1 MSSLPQIPGVQA
13 ESALSRQTLCVMLAA
28 LVLFLLGVQGDA
40 FVGFDSR
47 FVLFAREMLRH
58 GPSWFPTTYGA
69 PYPDYPGT
77 STFLTYLLSLPLGR
91 VTEFT
96 AWLPTALAGAIC
108 TGVVYRLVAPFSRS
122 WALVSVASLLLT
134 ATFVSETRAVSLDLM
149 VAAVGLLAF
158 YVAFHAERHGV
169 PGLLLRLLPLLLAGF
184 ALRGPLGLVVP
195 AGMVCSQLLLD
206 RRWKPLFA
214 FSASALALLILCV
227 FVLIALAR
235 SAGGEAFV
243 QDVLQMQVIGRLDG
257 SAGSSDALYYFR
269 SSLGNYALAFPLA
282 LPALALLWQ
291 RRREPAFRL
300 VAGCAL
306 AALVVMAGLSVPQ
319 AKKARYIIVLAPL
332 AAIVASYPFMVAGSR
347 LAQGLRGLQRVL
359 WLVLPV
365 LLLAGLWLA
374 WKRYPQELAALGW
387 RLPVCIVVL
396 AALLV
401 LGALRWRQ
409 PAALALGAALALWA
423 SYILVFEPMEHRLYD
438 SQAFS
443 REVLRQLDAQPAP
456 LVLYGMAPDA
466 QAIKLMVN
474 LDRDLKPRFLDRP
487 EQLAAQGGPFY
498 LMIQARDAERIAA
511 TLPAASQLLFE
522 GSFDKDTFRLLRLPG
537 VGNKP

>member
-1 MSSLPQIPGVQA
+1 
-13 ESALSRQTLCVMLAA
+13 MLAT
-28 LVLFLLGVQGDA
+28 LVLFLLGVHGDA

-69 PYPDYPGT
+69 PYPDYPAT
-77 STFLTYLLSLPLGR
+77 STLLTYLLSLPLGR
-91 VTEFT
+91 VTELT
-96 AWLPTALAGAIC
+96 AWLPTAVAAAVCAGM
-108 TGVVYRLVAPFSRS
+108 VYRLVAPFSRS
-122 WALVSVASLLLT
+122 WALVSLAMLLLT

-158 YVAFHAERHGV
+158 YRAFQAERHGV
-169 PGLLLRLLPLLLAGF
+169 PGLLLRLLPLLFIGF

-206 RRWKPLFA
+206 RRWKALVA
-214 FSASALALLILCV
+214 FSASALVLLMLCV
-227 FVLIALAR
+227 LALIALAR
-235 SAGGEAFV
+235 STGGEEFV
-243 QDVLQMQVIGRLDG
+243 QDVLRMQVIGRLDG

-306 AALVVMAGLSVPQ
+306 AALVVMVGLSVPQ
-319 AKKARYIIVLAPL
+319 AKKARYIVALAPL
-332 AAIVASYPFMVAGSR
+332 AAIVAGYPFMVAGSR
-347 LAQGLRGLQRVL
+347 LAQVLRGVLRVL
-359 WLVLPV
+359 WLALPA

-387 RLPVCIVVL
+387 RLPASIVVL

-401 LGALRWRQ
+401 LGALCWRR
-409 PAALALGAALALWA
+409 PATLALGAALALWA
-423 SYILVFEPMEHRLYD
+423 SYILVFEPVEHRLYD

-443 REVLRQLDAQPAP
+443 RELVLQLDAQPAP
-456 LVLYGMAPDA
+456 LALYGMAPDA
-466 QAIKLMVN
+466 RAIKLMVN
-474 LDRDLKPRFLDRP
+474 LDRDLQPLFLDRP
-487 EQLAAQGGPFY
+487 EQVAAQRGPLY

-511 TLPAASQLLFE
+511 SLPTAPEQLFE
-522 GSFDKDTFRLLRLPG
+522 GRFDNDTYRLLRLPG
-537 VGNKP
+537 VGSNP

>member
-1 MSSLPQIPGVQA
+1 
-13 ESALSRQTLCVMLAA
+13 MLAT
-28 LVLFLLGVQGDA
+28 LVLFLLGVHGDA

-69 PYPDYPGT
+69 PYPDYPAT
-77 STFLTYLLSLPLGR
+77 STLLTYLLSLPLGR
-91 VTEFT
+91 VTELT
-96 AWLPTALAGAIC
+96 AWLPTAVAAAVCAGM
-108 TGVVYRLVAPFSRS
+108 VYRLVAPFSRS
-122 WALVSVASLLLT
+122 WALVSLAMLLLT

-158 YVAFHAERHGV
+158 YRAFQAERHGV
-169 PGLLLRLLPLLLAGF
+169 PGLLLRLLPLLFIGF

-206 RRWKPLFA
+206 RRWKALVA
-214 FSASALALLILCV
+214 FSASALVLLMLCV
-227 FVLIALAR
+227 LALIALAR
-235 SAGGEAFV
+235 STGGEEFV
-243 QDVLQMQVIGRLDG
+243 QDVLRMQVIGRLDG

-306 AALVVMAGLSVPQ
+306 AALVVMVGLSVPQ
-319 AKKARYIIVLAPL
+319 AKKARYIVALAPL
-332 AAIVASYPFMVAGSR
+332 AAIVAGYPFMVVGSR
-347 LAQGLRGLQRVL
+347 LAQVLRGVLRVL
-359 WLVLPV
+359 WLALPA

-387 RLPVCIVVL
+387 RLPACIVVL

-401 LGALRWRQ
+401 LGALRWRR
-409 PAALALGAALALWA
+409 PATLALGAALALWA
-423 SYILVFEPMEHRLYD
+423 SYILVFEPVEHRLYD

-443 REVLRQLDAQPAP
+443 RELVLQLDAQPAP
-456 LVLYGMAPDA
+456 LALYGMAPDA
-466 QAIKLMVN
+466 RAIKLMVN
-474 LDRDLKPRFLDRP
+474 LDRDLQPLFLDRP
-487 EQLAAQGGPFY
+487 EQVAAQRGPLY

-511 TLPAASQLLFE
+511 SLSTAPEQLFE
-522 GSFDKDTFRLLRLPG
+522 GRFDNDTYRLLRLPG
-537 VGNKP
+537 VGSNP

>member
-1 MSSLPQIPGVQA
+1 
-13 ESALSRQTLCVMLAA
+13 MLAA
-28 LVLFLLGVQGDA
+28 LVLFLLGVHGDA

-69 PYPDYPGT
+69 PYPDYPAT

-91 VTEFT
+91 VNELT
-96 AWLPTALAGAIC
+96 AWLPTAVAAAIC
-108 TGVVYRLVAPFSRS
+108 AGVVYRLVAPFSRS
-122 WALVSVASLLLT
+122 WALVSLAMLLLT

-158 YVAFHAERHGV
+158 YLAFHAERHRV
-169 PGLLLRLLPLLLAGF
+169 PGLLLRLLPLLFIGF

-206 RRWKPLFA
+206 RRWKPLVA
-214 FSASALALLILCV
+214 FSASALVLLILCV
-227 FVLIALAR
+227 LGLIALAR
-235 SAGGEAFV
+235 ATGGDAFV
-243 QDVLQMQVIGRLDG
+243 QDVLRMQVIGRLDG

-306 AALVVMAGLSVPQ
+306 AALVVMVGLSVPQ
-319 AKKARYIIVLAPL
+319 AKKARYIVALAPL
-332 AAIVASYPFMVAGSR
+332 AAIVAGYPFMVAGSR
-347 LAQGLRGLQRVL
+347 LAQVLRGVLRVL
-359 WLVLPV
+359 WLALPAM
-365 LLLAGLWLA
+365 LLAGLWLA

-387 RLPVCIVVL
+387 RLPACIVVL

-401 LGALRWRQ
+401 LGALRWRR
-409 PAALALGAALALWA
+409 PAVLALGAALALWA
-423 SYILVFEPMEHRLYD
+423 SYILVFEPVEHRLYD

-443 REVLRQLDAQPAP
+443 RELVLQLDAQPAP
-456 LVLYGMAPDA
+456 LALYGMAPDA
-466 QAIKLMVN
+466 RAIKLMVN
-474 LDRDLKPRFLDRP
+474 LDRDLQPLFLNRP
-487 EQLAAQGGPFY
+487 EQVAAQRGPLY
-498 LMIQARDAERIAA
+498 LMIQARDAERV
-511 TLPAASQLLFE
+511 AASLPMAPEQLFE
-522 GSFDKDTFRLLRLPG
+522 GRFDNDTYRLLRLPG
-537 VGNKP
+537 VGSNP

>member
-1 MSSLPQIPGVQA
+1 M
-13 ESALSRQTLCVMLAA
+13 LCVMLAA

-69 PYPDYPGT
+69 PYPDYPAT
-77 STFLTYLLSLPLGR
+77 ATFLTYLLSLPLGR
-91 VTEFT
+91 VTELT
-96 AWLPTALAGAIC
+96 AWLPTALAASIC

-122 WALVSVASLLLT
+122 WALISVAMLLLT

-158 YVAFHAERHGV
+158 YLAFHAERHSV
-169 PGLLLRLLPLLLAGF
+169 PGLLLRLLPLLFIGF

-206 RRWKPLFA
+206 RRWKSLFA

-227 FVLIALAR
+227 FALIALAR
-235 SAGGEAFV
+235 SVGGEAFV
-243 QDVLQMQVIGRLDG
+243 QDVLRMQVIGRLDG

-282 LPALALLWQ
+282 LPVLALFWQ
-291 RRREPAFRL
+291 QRREPAFRL

-306 AALVVMAGLSVPQ
+306 AGLVVMLGLSVPQ
-319 AKKARYIIVLAPL
+319 AKKARYIIAVAPL
-332 AAIVASYPFMVAGSR
+332 AAVIAGYPFMIAGSR
-347 LAQGLRGLQRVL
+347 LAQVLRGLLRLL
-359 WLVLPV
+359 WLSLPA
-365 LLLAGLWLA
+365 LLLSGLWFA

-387 RLPVCIVVL
+387 HLPVCVVVL
-396 AALLV
+396 AALLAT
-401 LGALRWRQ
+401 GALRWRRS
-409 PAALALGAALALWA
+409 AELALLAALALWA
-423 SYILVFEPMEHRLYD
+423 SFILVFEPVEHRLYD

-443 REVLRQLDAQPAP
+443 RELARHLDTQPAP
-456 LVLYGMAPDA
+456 LVLYGMGPDA
-466 QAIKLMVN
+466 RAIKLMVN
-474 LDRDLKPRFLDRP
+474 LDRDLQPLFLDSP
-487 EQLAAQGGPFY
+487 EQLAAQSGPFY
-498 LMIQARDAERIAA
+498 LMIQARDAQRIAA
-511 TLPAASQLLFE
+511 SLPGASQALFE
-522 GSFDKDTFRLLRLPG
+522 GRFDNDTYRLLRLPG
-537 VGNKP
+537 VGSNP

>member
-1 MSSLPQIPGVQA
+1 MSSLPNIPGVQA
-13 ESALSRQTLCVMLAA
+13 DPALSRQTFCVMLAA

-58 GPSWFPTTYGA
+58 GPSWFPTTYGV
-69 PYPDYPGT
+69 PYPDYPAT
-77 STFLTYLLSLPLGR
+77 STFLTYLLSLPAGR
-91 VTEFT
+91 VTELT
-96 AWLPTALAGAIC
+96 AWLPTALAAAIC
-108 TGVVYRLVAPFSRS
+108 TGVVFRLVAPFSRS
-122 WALVSVASLLLT
+122 WALISVAMLLLT

-169 PGLLLRLLPLLLAGF
+169 AGLLLRLLPLLLAGF

-227 FVLIALAR
+227 FALIGLAR
-235 SAGGEAFV
+235 AAGGEVFV
-243 QDVLQMQVIGRLDG
+243 QDVLRMQVIGRLDG

-282 LPALALLWQ
+282 LPALALVWQ

-319 AKKARYIIVLAPL
+319 AKKARYIIALAPL
-332 AAIVASYPFMVAGSR
+332 AAIVAGYPFMVAGSR
-347 LAQGLRGLQRVL
+347 LAQVLRGLLRVL
-359 WLVLPV
+359 WLALPA

-387 RLPVCIVVL
+387 RLPTAIVAL

-409 PAALALGAALALWA
+409 PAALSLGAALALWA
-423 SYILVFEPMEHRLYD
+423 SYILVFEPVEHRLYD

-443 REVLRQLDAQPAP
+443 RELVRQLDAQPAP

-466 QAIKLMVN
+466 RAIKLMVN
-474 LDRDLKPRFLDRP
+474 LDRDLQPLFADRP
-487 EQLAAQGGPFY
+487 EAFVAQPGPFY
-498 LMIQARDAERIAA
+498 LMIQVRDAERVRAA
-511 TLPAASQLLFE
+511 LPAAAQTLFE
-522 GSFDKDTFRLLRLPG
+522 GRFDNDSYRLLRLPG
-537 VGNKP
+537 AGSRP

>member
-1 MSSLPQIPGVQA
+1 
-13 ESALSRQTLCVMLAA
+13 MLAA
-28 LVLFLLGVQGDA
+28 LLLFLLGAQGDA

-58 GPSWFPTTYGA
+58 GPGWFPTTYGV
-69 PYPDYPGT
+69 PYPDYPAT

-91 VTEFT
+91 VTAFT
-96 AWLPTALAGAIC
+96 AWLPSAMAAAVC

-122 WALVSVASLLLT
+122 WALISVAMLLLT

-158 YVAFHAERHGV
+158 YVAFHADRHAV

-206 RRWKPLFA
+206 RRWKLLFA
-214 FSASALALLILCV
+214 FSASALALLILGV
-227 FVLIALAR
+227 FMLIALAR
-235 SAGGEAFV
+235 SVGGEAFV
-243 QDVLQMQVIGRLDG
+243 EDVLRMQVIGRLDG

-291 RRREPAFRL
+291 RRQEPAFRL

-319 AKKARYIIVLAPL
+319 AKKARYIVALAPL
-332 AAIVASYPFMVAGSR
+332 AAVVAAYPFAVVGSR
-347 LAQGLRGLQRVL
+347 WAQWLRGLLRGL
-359 WLVLPV
+359 WLVLPA

-387 RLPVCIVVL
+387 RLPACIVAL
-396 AALLV
+396 AALLAW
-401 LGALRWRQ
+401 GALRWRQ
-409 PAALALGAALALWA
+409 PVALALGAALALWA
-423 SYILVFEPMEHRLYD
+423 SYLLVFEPAEHRLCD
-438 SQAFS
+438 TQAFS
-443 REVLRQLDAQPAP
+443 RELLRQLDAQPAP

-466 QAIKLMVN
+466 RAIKLMVN
-474 LDRDLKPRFLDRP
+474 LDRDLQPLFMDSP
-487 EQLAAQGGPFY
+487 QPLAAQPGPFY

-511 TLPAASQLLFE
+511 SLPAASQSLFE
-522 GSFDKDTFRLLRLPG
+522 GRFDNDTYRLLRLPG
-537 VGNKP
+537 AATPP

>member
-1 MSSLPQIPGVQA
+1 
-13 ESALSRQTLCVMLAA
+13 MLAA

-58 GPSWFPTTYGA
+58 GPGWFPTTYGA
-69 PYPDYPGT
+69 PYPDYPAT

-91 VTEFT
+91 VTELT

-122 WALVSVASLLLT
+122 WALISLAMLLLT

-158 YVAFHAERHGV
+158 YVTFHADRHGV
-169 PGLLLRLLPLLLAGF
+169 PGMLLRLLPLLFIGF

-214 FSASALALLILCV
+214 FSASAAALLVLCV

-282 LPALALLWQ
+282 LPALVLLWQ

-319 AKKARYIIVLAPL
+319 AKKARYIVALAPL
-332 AAIVASYPFMVAGSR
+332 AAIVAGYPFMVAGSR
-347 LAQGLRGLQRVL
+347 LAQVLRGLLRGL
-359 WLVLPV
+359 WLALPA

-374 WKRYPQELAALGW
+374 WKRYPQELAELGW
-387 RLPVCIVVL
+387 RLPACIVAL
-396 AALLV
+396 AALLAF
-401 LGALRWRQ
+401 GALRWRR
-409 PAALALGAALALWA
+409 PAGLALGAALALWA
-423 SYILVFEPMEHRLYD
+423 SYILVFEPVEHRLYD

-443 REVLRQLDAQPAP
+443 RELLRQLDAQPEP
-456 LVLYGMAPDA
+456 LALYGMAPDA
-466 QAIKLMVN
+466 RAIKLMVN
-474 LDRDLKPRFLDRP
+474 LDRDLQPLFLDRP
-487 EQLAAQGGPFY
+487 EQLAAQREPLY

-511 TLPAASQLLFE
+511 ALPTASQQLFE
-522 GSFDKDTFRLLRLPG
+522 GRFDNDTYRLLRLPG
-537 VGNKP
+537 AGNTP

>member
-1 MSSLPQIPGVQA
+1 
-13 ESALSRQTLCVMLAA
+13 MLAT
-28 LVLFLLGVQGDA
+28 LLLFLLGVQGDA

-58 GPSWFPTTYGA
+58 GPGWFPTTYGL
-69 PYPDYPGT
+69 PYPDYPAT
-77 STFLTYLLSLPLGR
+77 STFLIYLLSLPLGR
-91 VTEFT
+91 VSEFT

-108 TGVVYRLVAPFSRS
+108 AGVVYRLVAPFSRS
-122 WALVSVASLLLT
+122 WALISVAMLLLT

-158 YVAFHAERHGV
+158 FAAFHAHRYGV
-169 PGLLLRLLPLLLAGF
+169 SGLLVRVLPLLLLGF

-214 FSASALALLILCV
+214 FSASALALLILSV

-235 SAGGEAFV
+235 SSGGEAFV

-282 LPALALLWQ
+282 LPALVLLWP
-291 RRREPAFRL
+291 RRHDPAFRL

-319 AKKARYIIVLAPL
+319 AKKARYIIALAPL
-332 AAIVASYPFMVAGSR
+332 AAIIAGYPFMVAGGR
-347 LAQGLRGLQRVL
+347 LAQLLRGLLRIL
-359 WLVLPV
+359 WLVLPA

-374 WKRYPQELAALGW
+374 WKRYPQEVAALGW
-387 RLPVCIVVL
+387 RVPACIVAL

-401 LGALRWRQ
+401 FGALRWQR
-409 PAALALGAALALWA
+409 PAALALAAALSLWA
-423 SYILVFEPMEHRLYD
+423 SYILVFEPTEHRLYD

-443 REVLRQLDAQPAP
+443 RELVRRLDAQPAP
-456 LVLYGMAPDA
+456 LALYGMAPDA
-466 QAIKLMVN
+466 RAIKLMVN
-474 LDRDLKPRFLDRP
+474 LDRDLQPLFLDRP
-487 EQLAAQGGPFY
+487 GQLAAQNGPFY

-511 TLPAASQLLFE
+511 ALPAASQQLFE
-522 GSFDKDTFRLLRLPG
+522 GRFDNDTYRLLRLPG
-537 VGNKP
+537 VGSNPL

>member
-1 MSSLPQIPGVQA
+1 
-13 ESALSRQTLCVMLAA
+13 MLAA
-28 LVLFLLGVQGDA
+28 LLLFMLGVQGDA

-58 GPSWFPTTYGA
+58 GPGWFPTTYGA
-69 PYPDYPGT
+69 PYPDYPAT

-91 VTEFT
+91 VSEFT
-96 AWLPTALAGAIC
+96 AWLPTALAAAIC
-108 TGVVYRLVAPFSRS
+108 TGVVYRLAAPFSRT
-122 WALVSVASLLLT
+122 WALISVATLLLT

-158 YVAFHAERHGV
+158 YLAFHADRHRV
-169 PGLLLRLLPLLLAGF
+169 PALLLRLLPLLLAGF
-184 ALRGPLGLVVP
+184 ALRGPLGVVVP

-227 FVLIALAR
+227 FTLIALAR
-235 SAGGEAFV
+235 AAGGEAFV
-243 QDVLQMQVIGRLDG
+243 EDVLRMQVIGRLDG

-319 AKKARYIIVLAPL
+319 AKKARYIIALAPL
-332 AAIVASYPFMVAGSR
+332 AAIVAGYPFMVASGR
-347 LAQGLRGLQRVL
+347 LAQVLRGLLRGL
-359 WLVLPV
+359 WLALPA

-374 WKRYPQELAALGW
+374 WKRFPQELAALGW
-387 RLPVCIVVL
+387 RLPACIVAL
-396 AALLV
+396 AGLLAF
-401 LGALRWRQ
+401 GALRWRR
-409 PAALALGAALALWA
+409 PAALALGAALSLWA
-423 SYILVFEPMEHRLYD
+423 SYILVFEPVEHRLYD

-443 REVLRQLDAQPAP
+443 RELVRRLDAQPAA
-456 LVLYGMAPDA
+456 LALYDMGPDA
-466 QAIKLMVN
+466 RAIKLMVN
-474 LDRDLKPRFLDRP
+474 LDRDLQPLFFDTP
-487 EQLAAQGGPFY
+487 EQLAAQRGPFY
-498 LMIQARDAERIAA
+498 LMIQARDAERIA
-511 TLPAASQLLFE
+511 TSLPAASKQLFE
-522 GSFDKDTFRLLRLPG
+522 GRFDNDTYRLLRLPG
-537 VGNKP
+537 AGLQP

>member
-1 MSSLPQIPGVQA
+1 
-13 ESALSRQTLCVMLAA
+13 MLAA

-58 GPSWFPTTYGA
+58 GPAWFPTTYGA
-69 PYPDYPGT
+69 PYPDYPAT

-91 VTEFT
+91 VTAFT
-96 AWLPTALAGAIC
+96 AWLPTALAAAIC
-108 TGVVYRLVAPFSRS
+108 TGVVYHLVAPFSRS
-122 WALVSVASLLLT
+122 WALISVAMLLLT
-134 ATFVSETRAVSLDLM
+134 VTFVSETRAVSLDLM
-149 VAAVGLLAF
+149 VAAAGLLAF

-169 PGLLLRLLPLLLAGF
+169 PGLLLRLLPLLLVGF
-184 ALRGPLGLVVP
+184 ALRGPLGVVVP

-206 RRWKPLFA
+206 RRWKLLFA

-227 FVLIALAR
+227 FLLIALAR
-235 SAGGEAFV
+235 AAGGEPFV

-257 SAGSSDALYYFR
+257 SAGSSDSLYYFR

-282 LPALALLWQ
+282 LPALALIWQ

-319 AKKARYIIVLAPL
+319 AKKARYIIALAPL
-332 AAIVASYPFMVAGSR
+332 AAIIAGYPFMVAGSR
-347 LAQGLRGLQRVL
+347 LAQVLRGLLRML
-359 WLVLPV
+359 WVALPV

-387 RLPVCIVVL
+387 RLPACIVML

-401 LGALRWRQ
+401 FGVLCWQR
-409 PAALALGAALALWA
+409 PATLALGAVLALWA
-423 SYILVFEPMEHRLYD
+423 SYILVFEPVEHRLYD

-443 REVLRQLDAQPAP
+443 REVARQLDAQPAP

-466 QAIKLMVN
+466 RAIKLMLN
-474 LDRDLKPRFLDRP
+474 LDRDLQPLFLDRP
-487 EQLAAQGGPFY
+487 EQLVAQRGPFY
-498 LMIQARDAERIAA
+498 LMIEARDVERIAA
-511 TLPAASQLLFE
+511 SLPAHSQQLFE
-522 GSFDKDTFRLLRLPG
+522 GPFDKDTYRLLRLPG
-537 VGNKP
+537 ADTAP